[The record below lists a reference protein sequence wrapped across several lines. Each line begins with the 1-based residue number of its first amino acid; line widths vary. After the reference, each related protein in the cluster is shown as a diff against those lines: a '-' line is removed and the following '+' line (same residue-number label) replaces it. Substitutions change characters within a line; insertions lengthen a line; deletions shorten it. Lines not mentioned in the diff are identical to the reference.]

1 MLQGDKITITLLP
14 IKRTPAIEGWRFSH
28 PCRCMRRR
36 NNNPLRQRPVFGV
49 QLWEEAHGG
58 GGQIQ
63 RCVFTCA
70 QHSHF
75 SGEESTTFHQII
87 TFLKK
92 YFWMNSKILNEFKN
106 EFKLQAFV
114 TQVLFATVICP
125 DCKWGTKNM
134 DMAKKN
140 VFRALTNEKDI
151 FNKKL
156 KIPSELLMRNKIQFC
171 WSIP

>member
-28 PCRCMRRR
+28 PCRCMRRQ
-36 NNNPLRQRPVFGV
+36 NNNPFRQRSVFGV
-49 QLWEEAHGG
+49 QLREEANGG

-87 TFLKK
+87 YYFFKK
-92 YFWMNSKILNEFKN
+92 IFLNEFKN
-106 EFKLQAFV
+106 
-114 TQVLFATVICP
+114 
-125 DCKWGTKNM
+125 
-134 DMAKKN
+134 
-140 VFRALTNEKDI
+140 
-151 FNKKL
+151 
-156 KIPSELLMRNKIQFC
+156 SE
-171 WSIP
+171 